1 MFRTFHDKVATLATT
16 ALGLFALLF
25 AVGPL
30 GAEVRAS
37 PCTEDA
43 MIVFDAS
50 GSMAGNLDQGIA
62 TLKPRIDE
70 VRGAL
75 AEVLPEATRFRRV
88 GLITYGPGP
97 SEQCNVRLNLKPTAN
112 AASLIM
118 RDLDALSPAGKTPLG
133 TAVAKAADVL
143 EYRKKPGMIV
153 VLTDGEETC
162 GALPCELGRDLRAAA
177 AQLTVH
183 IIGFRMKDFSWTGE
197 HSILDAKCLAEENNG
212 LYLSAEN
219 RDDLVAALK
228 ATLNCPIVSERSD
241 RQQVKKVSQV
251 R

>member
-1 MFRTFHDKVATLATT
+1 MFSTLSSLVARLATVS
-16 ALGLFALLF
+16 GLIIVL

-30 GAEVRAS
+30 RAEAPAT

-70 VRGAL
+70 VRAAL
-75 AEVLPEATRFRRV
+75 AEILPAVTRVRRV

-97 SEQCNVRLNLKPTAN
+97 GEQCNVKLDLKPTAN
-112 AASLIM
+112 AAALIM
-118 RDLDALSPAGKTPLG
+118 RDLDALSPAGKTPLV
-133 TAVAKAADVL
+133 TAVARAADVL
-143 EYRKKPGMIV
+143 DYRKKPGVIV

-162 GALPCELGRDLRAAA
+162 GASPCALGKELRAAA

-197 HSILDAKCLAEENNG
+197 NSILDAKCLAEENNG

-228 ATLNCPIVSERSD
+228 TTLECPMISERSASPND
-241 RQQVKKVSQV
+241 LDPASR

>member
-1 MFRTFHDKVATLATT
+1 
-16 ALGLFALLF
+16 
-25 AVGPL
+25 
-30 GAEVRAS
+30 
-37 PCTEDA
+37 

-50 GSMAGNLDQGIA
+50 GSMAGNLNQGIA

-70 VRGAL
+70 VRAAL
-75 AEVLPEATRFRRV
+75 AEVLPKATRFRRV

-97 SEQCNVRLNLKPTAN
+97 ADQCNVKLDLKPTAN

-118 RDLDALSPAGKTPLG
+118 RDLEALSPAGKTPLT

-143 EYRKKPGMIV
+143 DYRQKPGTIIV
-153 VLTDGEETC
+153 VTDGEETC
-162 GALPCELGRDLRAAA
+162 GASPCELGKDLRTAA

-197 HSILDAKCLAEENNG
+197 SSILDAKCLAEENNG

-228 ATLNCPIVSERSD
+228 TTLDCPMLSD
-241 RQQVKKVSQV
+241 GSLIDSRRKFSHV

>member
-1 MFRTFHDKVATLATT
+1 MSSILRSLVTRLATPT
-16 ALGLFALLF
+16 GLIIVL
-25 AVGPL
+25 AVGP
-30 GAEVRAS
+30 VRGEPPVS

-50 GSMAGNLDQGIA
+50 GSMSGNMEGGIG

-75 AEVLPEATRFRRV
+75 AEILPEATRFRRV

-97 SEQCNVRLNLKPTAN
+97 GEQCNVKLDLKPTAN
-112 AASLIM
+112 AASQIM
-118 RDLDALSPAGKTPLG
+118 RDLDALSPAGKTPLT

-143 EYRKKPGMIV
+143 DYRKKPGMIV

-162 GALPCELGRDLRAAA
+162 GASPCELGKELRAAA

-183 IIGFRMKDFSWTGE
+183 IIGFRMKDYSWTGE

-228 ATLNCPIVSERSD
+228 ATLDCPMLSD
-241 RQQVKKVSQV
+241 ALTQR

>member
-1 MFRTFHDKVATLATT
+1 MD
-16 ALGLFALLF
+16 G
-25 AVGPL
+25 
-30 GAEVRAS
+30 
-37 PCTEDA
+37 
-43 MIVFDAS
+43 
-50 GSMAGNLDQGIA
+50 GIA

-70 VRGAL
+70 VRSAL
-75 AEVLPEATRFRRV
+75 AEVLPTVARVRRV

-97 SEQCNVRLNLKPTAN
+97 GEQCNVKLDLKPTAN

-118 RDLDALSPAGKTPLG
+118 SDLEALSPAGKTPLT

-143 EYRKKPGMIV
+143 DYRNKPGMIV
-153 VLTDGEETC
+153 LVTDGEETC
-162 GALPCELGRDLRAAA
+162 GGSPCELGKELRAAA

-228 ATLNCPIVSERSD
+228 ATLDCPMLSD
-241 RQQVKKVSQV
+241 ALTQR